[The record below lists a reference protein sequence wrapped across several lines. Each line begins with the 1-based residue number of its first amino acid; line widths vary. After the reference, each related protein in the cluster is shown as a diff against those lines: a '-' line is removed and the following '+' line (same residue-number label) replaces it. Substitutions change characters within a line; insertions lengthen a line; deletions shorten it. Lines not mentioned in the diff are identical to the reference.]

1 MNDQR
6 KTGMEKQEKQ
16 REHISVYEIAD
27 IMERVAASLL
37 AGKKPH
43 DYGTGKK
50 YTPIE
55 VHTASYVG
63 DHSGCTIT
71 EIAQNWQKTKSAVS
85 QVVKKLRQEEII
97 RTQTNPKDEK
107 QTMLYLTAK
116 GKLLDAKHRAFDEE
130 SWKKALTELAK
141 SYSDEEINTAF
152 LILRDWLQ
160 VKDVDYEDVLERLRE
175 K

>member
-1 MNDQR
+1 
-6 KTGMEKQEKQ
+6 MERQ

-27 IMERVAASLL
+27 IMERVAAALL

-43 DYGTGKK
+43 DYGTGKT

-55 VHTASYVG
+55 VHTTSYIG
-63 DHSGCTIT
+63 DHPGCTIT

-85 QVVKKLRQEEII
+85 QVVKKLRQEKLV
-97 RTQTNPKDEK
+97 RSQTNPKDEK
-107 QTMLYLTAK
+107 QAMLYLTPE
-116 GKLLDAKHRAFDEE
+116 GKLLDAKHRTFDEE
-130 SWKKALTELAK
+130 SWKKALTELEK
-141 SYSDEEINTAF
+141 NYSDEEINTAF

-160 VKDVDYEDVLERLRE
+160 VKDVNYNDVLERLHE